1 MSALFHAIVVARAT
15 AAAPADRLR
24 RTLEAIRAQTRPVD
38 GVTVV
43 VCGKLAGLEEAT
55 GGLGVDTIIKTGE
68 RTRLAEAVALADAK
82 IAAERST
89 WILTQDAF
97 PERTALAALAAAL
110 ERGPSVG
117 LAAPKLVD
125 EAEPTRLVSLGVSM
139 TRFGRTVPLAN
150 GEADQGQHDGDDD
163 VLGADVRGLVIREDM
178 RQALVLDP
186 ALAGADEGLDLG
198 VRARLAGRR
207 VALAPE
213 ARVAVVAGGEGS
225 LPTAQTRRAYAVRTA
240 QLHRRLVYAPVL
252 ALPLHWLL
260 LLPLAFWRS
269 MVDLVAKRPQRVPIE
284 WGAAVTVLVRLRAVA
299 RARRRLRRF
308 RAGGW
313 SQVDPLRATAAQ
325 LRERYDDEQPDPVR
339 ERDLGFFS
347 GGGAWAVLGGLVVS
361 AVAFFSLLA
370 WPALGG
376 GALMPLADTV
386 GSLWRDAL
394 PGARSVGLHE
404 ATAADPFSA
413 IVALIGSAWPVAPSF
428 TVVALWV
435 LALPLSVLGGWFAA
449 TRVSD
454 RSGVRVLV
462 GVLYALSP
470 TLIAA
475 LTTGR
480 PAAVVAHLLL
490 PWLFYAAAAAHRS
503 WGASGAA
510 SLLLLGVVACAPS
523 LAPLIAF
530 VWIVVLV
537 LTLVVRAFT
546 GAARVIWLI
555 VPAAVWFAPI
565 LLTQLGRGTPLAALA
580 DPGVAVAVDATPS
593 WLLAAGF
600 PTPDPGGWLAF
611 VGADFPVRADLL
623 VWIVPLLCAPVAVLA
638 LLAPLTA
645 RWRLGAGLVALAVL
659 GVGTAFAAAG
669 VQVAFTLGEPVAL
682 WPGSGLS
689 AAWLAVALAAAVTLD
704 IAPMPGSVRGLAA
717 VLAAVCV
724 AGLAVPGLTAVARGD
739 AVLTNGPTSTLPA
752 YVGAE
757 AAAGDEVGTLLL
769 SPKEDGSVATRVVWG
784 ESETLG
790 GQSTLES
797 TDVGVSD
804 DDRMVA
810 RLAGDLMSSSN
821 PEATE
826 ALGELGLRFVLLSTG
841 ADELSDAERN
851 RRLTAVTSIDQRD
864 GFTRVGQTAR
874 GVLWRLEA
882 DPAPRPGLSAG
893 QAAAA
898 TTGTAAQGLALLAA
912 ILLSVPTAQSR
923 RQARA
928 MPRVIGRG
936 YEEER

>member
-15 AAAPADRLR
+15 PAAADRLR
-24 RTLEAIRAQTRPVD
+24 RTLEAVHAQTRPVD

-43 VCGKLAGLEEAT
+43 VRGKLSGIEGATAGLRI
-55 GGLGVDTIIKTGE
+55 DTIVKTDE
-68 RTRLAEAVALADAK
+68 RTRLADAIALADAK
-82 IAAERST
+82 IPEGRST
-89 WILTQDAF
+89 WILTQDTV
-97 PERTALAALAAAL
+97 PDPSALGALAAAL

-125 EAEPTRLVSLGVSM
+125 AAEPTRLVSLGMSM
-139 TRFGRTVPLAN
+139 TRFGRTVPLASD
-150 GEADQGQHDGDDD
+150 EADQGQHDGDDD
-163 VLGADVRGLVIREDM
+163 VLGADIRGLVIRDDLRE
-178 RQALVLDP
+178 ALVPDP

-213 ARVAVVAGGEGS
+213 ARVAVTVGGDGD
-225 LPTAQTRRAYAVRTA
+225 LPRKPVRRAYAVRTA

-252 ALPLHWLL
+252 ALPVHWIL
-260 LLPLAFWRS
+260 LLPLALWRS
-269 MVDLVAKRPQRVPIE
+269 MVDLVAKRPQRVPVE
-284 WGAAVTVLVRLRAVA
+284 WAAALTVLVRFRAVA

-308 RAGGW
+308 RQGGW

-325 LRERYDDEQPDPVR
+325 LRELSGDERPDPVR
-339 ERDLGFFS
+339 ARDLGFFS

-361 AVAFFSLLA
+361 VVAFFSLLA

-376 GALMPLADTV
+376 GAIMPLADTV

-394 PGARSVGLHE
+394 FGTRSVGLHE
-404 ATAADPFSA
+404 VMPADPFSA
-413 IVALIGSAWPVAPSF
+413 FVALIGSAWPVSPSF
-428 TVVALWV
+428 TLVVLWV

-454 RSGVRVLV
+454 RAGVRVVV

-470 TLIAA
+470 ALIAA

-480 PAAVVAHLLL
+480 PAAVIAHLLL
-490 PWLFYAAAAAHRS
+490 PWLFFAAAAAHRS

-523 LAPLIAF
+523 LAPLVAV
-530 VWIVVLV
+530 VWAVVLV
-537 LTLVVRAFT
+537 LTLAVRAFT
-546 GAARVIWLI
+546 GAARVVWLV

-565 LLTQLGRGTPLAALA
+565 LLRQIARGTPLAALA
-580 DPGVAVAVDATPS
+580 DPGVAVDADATPS

-623 VWIVPLLCAPVAVLA
+623 VWIVPILCAPVAVLA

-659 GVGTAFAAAG
+659 GIGTAFAAAG
-669 VQVAFTLGEPVAL
+669 VQVAFTLGDPVSL
-682 WPGSGLS
+682 WPGTGLS
-689 AAWLAVALAAAVTLD
+689 AAWLAATLAAAVTLD
-704 IAPMPGSVRGLAA
+704 VAPMPSAVRGLSA

-724 AGLAVPGLTAVARGD
+724 AGLAVPGLTAVARSD
-739 AVLTNGPTSTLPA
+739 SALANGPISTLPA

-757 AAAGDEVGTLLL
+757 SDAGDEVGTLIL
-769 SPKEDGSVATRVVWG
+769 SPREDGSVATRVVWG

-790 GQSTLES
+790 GQSTLEA
-797 TDVGVSD
+797 TDVSVSD
-804 DDRMVA
+804 DDRAVA
-810 RLAGDLMSSSN
+810 GLAGDLVSSSN
-821 PEATE
+821 KEATE
-826 ALGELGLRFVLLSTG
+826 TLRGMGLRFVLLSSG
-841 ADELSDAERN
+841 SDDLSDAERN

-874 GVLWRLEA
+874 GVLWRLEE
-882 DPAPRPGLSAG
+882 DPEPREGLSAG
-893 QAAAA
+893 QTAVA
-898 TTGTAAQGLALLAA
+898 TTTTLVQGIALLAA
-912 ILLSVPTAQSR
+912 ILLSVPTGQTR